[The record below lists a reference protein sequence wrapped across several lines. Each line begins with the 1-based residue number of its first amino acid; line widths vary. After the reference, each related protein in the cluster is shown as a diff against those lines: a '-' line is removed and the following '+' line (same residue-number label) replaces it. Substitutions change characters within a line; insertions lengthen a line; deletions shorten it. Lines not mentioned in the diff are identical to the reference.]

1 MFHLVLN
8 KEKSVLIKTLQNP
21 KVFNFERKKKQ
32 KILFNNFNLKF

>member
-21 KVFNFERKKKQ
+21 KVFNFERKKNK
-32 KILFNNFNLKF
+32 KFYSITST